1 MTSNR
6 FKERRLG
13 ERRSGSDRRTAAP
26 SGLDTALVVPAT
38 DFARRIA
45 THIDAA
51 QSRPV
56 VVQAFG
62 RRRAVLLSPA
72 AYDALTSRD

>member
-1 MTSNR
+1 MASNR

-13 ERRSGSDRRTAAP
+13 ERRSGTDRRGTAP
-26 SGLDTALVVPAT
+26 SGLDPTLVVPAT
-38 DFARRIA
+38 DFARRVA

-51 QSRPV
+51 QGRPV

-62 RRRAVLLSPA
+62 KRRAVLLSPA
-72 AYDALTSRD
+72 AYDALILK